1 MVNNEDIPFSE
12 KITQWELSFELAQEI
27 NGYDELYSEFEEL
40 KTRVIMKK
48 EISNEDNLE
57 FLRIIR
63 TQWKWLIRDG
73 SNYFLSK
80 IEERKTKG
88 QEFSKI
94 TREIEKLKIGGQKDL
109 LLEQYKTIFNKL
121 RDLSEEARE
130 KIFLEEYQEKQAW
143 KFLIIGAIIGFI
155 LGLIPFLLQ
164 YFRII

>member
-12 KITQWELSFELAQEI
+12 KLTQWELSFELAQEI
-27 NGYDELYSEFEEL
+27 NEYDELYLEFKEL
-40 KTRVIMKK
+40 KAQAVIKK
-48 EISNEDNLE
+48 EISDEDNLE

-63 TQWKWLIRDG
+63 TQWKWLIRDS
-73 SNYFLSK
+73 SNYQLNK

-94 TREIEKLKIGGQKDL
+94 TREIEKLKLDGQKDL
-109 LLEQYKTIFNKL
+109 LIEQYKNIFKNLKEIA
-121 RDLSEEARE
+121 EEAKE
-130 KIFLEEYQEKQAW
+130 KIFLEEYQDKKEW
-143 KFLIIGAIIGFI
+143 KFLIIGAIIEFV